1 MIRERIWRFDLA
13 TYSSAAD
20 KPGELAFKHWRFLSK
35 NTTPHR
41 DLGSCSNFC
50 EVLII
55 FLSGGSNSNSIY
67 ELDFPGF
74 CSGSG
79 HELGCQACPV

>member
-13 TYSSAAD
+13 AHSSAAD

-35 NTTPHR
+35 NTKPHR

-50 EVLII
+50 EVLIVMS
-55 FLSGGSNSNSIY
+55 FWW
-67 ELDFPGF
+67 
-74 CSGSG
+74 
-79 HELGCQACPV
+79 